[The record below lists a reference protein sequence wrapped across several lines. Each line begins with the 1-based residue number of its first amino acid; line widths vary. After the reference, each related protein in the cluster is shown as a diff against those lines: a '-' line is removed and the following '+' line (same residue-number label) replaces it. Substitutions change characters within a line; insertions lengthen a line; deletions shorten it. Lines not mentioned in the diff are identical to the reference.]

1 MNYIVAYTPF
11 SEAGEKAA
19 AAAYYIARQV
29 GATLLL
35 INKEDNRLRAKK
47 SLASLTSGRDILLE
61 DVPEDH
67 QFSPAEFVELI
78 SSAEYGDDIPV
89 MCINKDGLSDRIGDD
104 KISTREIGLIVSY
117 VNEHNSGSNVEEEEF
132 FRPLLNTGCPIL
144 TFDAKHSLDTIHK
157 IGYITDIRYC
167 DMAVLKPLI
176 QLFRPLNAEWIII
189 HVSASGLP
197 DIENEYAEKLF
208 TNEILPRLNYKK
220 AILIN
225 LYGKDIISDLRNV
238 SRVLKP
244 DMIAL
249 PSNKYWCYGRLFP
262 DSTEQKPSYS
272 HTPLLFGR

>member
-19 AAAYYIARQV
+19 SAACYIASQV

-35 INKEDNRLRAKK
+35 INKEDNQLRAKK
-47 SLASLTSGRDILLE
+47 PIAALASASNLLE
-61 DVPEDH
+61 DVSEDH
-67 QFSPAEFVELI
+67 FSPDEFVELI
-78 SSAEYGDDIPV
+78 TSNGYSPEILIK
-89 MCINKDGLSDRIGDD
+89 CINKDDLSDRPLAD
-104 KISTREIGLIVSY
+104 KILTREIGLIVSY
-117 VNEHNSGSNVEEEEF
+117 VSDHTSESTSEDEEF
-132 FRPLLNTGCPIL
+132 FQPLRNTGCPIL
-144 TFDAKHSLDTIHK
+144 TFDAKHSLETIHK

-176 QLFRPLNAEWIII
+176 QLFRPLDVEWIII

-208 TNEILPRLNYKK
+208 TNELLPKLQYKK

-225 LYGKDIISDLRNV
+225 LFGKEIISDLKNV

-272 HTPLLFGR
+272 QTPLLFGR